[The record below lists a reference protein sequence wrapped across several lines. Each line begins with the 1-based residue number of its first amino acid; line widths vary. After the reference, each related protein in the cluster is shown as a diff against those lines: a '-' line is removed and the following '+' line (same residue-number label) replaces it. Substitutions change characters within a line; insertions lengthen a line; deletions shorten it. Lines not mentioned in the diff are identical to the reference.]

1 MAPKAEWVLPEEWWI
16 GLVSPWED
24 KILFEGSS
32 YWIMIYDV
40 IKIGVPI
47 WKHGK
52 WVWIRVDDMWKVEMR
67 RNVEIKIVYV
77 NHIEVQNQRVN

>member
-1 MAPKAEWVLPEEWWI
+1 
-16 GLVSPWED
+16 
-24 KILFEGSS
+24 
-32 YWIMIYDV
+32 MIYDV
-40 IKIGVPI
+40 IKIGVPV